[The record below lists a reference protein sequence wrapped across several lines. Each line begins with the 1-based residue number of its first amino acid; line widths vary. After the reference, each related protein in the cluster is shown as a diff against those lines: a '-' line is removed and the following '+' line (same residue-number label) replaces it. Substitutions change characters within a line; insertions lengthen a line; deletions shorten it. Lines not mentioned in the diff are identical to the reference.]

1 MDVILLKDV
10 ARVGSQGAVVH
21 VKPGYARNYLIPL
34 ELATLATTQQLKAM
48 EAVKQRGLQRAQ
60 RLRAE
65 SEALKRKVEG
75 RSLTLK
81 LSVGQDDQPF
91 GSVTTHDLVEALA
104 HEGLPIE
111 KHMIG
116 LEESIKTL
124 GVYEIPN
131 RLHAEVS
138 AMLKVWVVKA

>member
-1 MDVILLKDV
+1 MDVILLNDV

-34 ELATLATTQQLKAM
+34 GLATLATTQQLKAM

-81 LSVGQDDQPF
+81 LSVGEDDQPF
-91 GSVTTHDLVEALA
+91 GLVTAHDLVEALA
-104 HEGLPIE
+104 HEDLPIE

-124 GVYEIPN
+124 GVYEIPI

>member
-1 MDVILLKDV
+1 MDVILLKDI
-10 ARVGSQGAVVH
+10 APLGTEGSVVH

-34 ELATLATTQQLKAM
+34 GLAALATKQHLRAM
-48 EAVKQRGLQRAQ
+48 EAVAQQRLLRAQ

-91 GSVTTHDLVEALA
+91 GSVTAHDLVEALA
-104 HEGLPIE
+104 REGLSIE
-111 KHMIG
+111 KHLIG
-116 LEESIKTL
+116 LEEPIKTL
-124 GVYEIPN
+124 GVFEVPI

-138 AMLKVWVVKA
+138 ATLKVWVVKA